1 MTDVPEMTDL
11 YRRLFD
17 QLSEKFGGSV
27 NEANADA
34 IAYVAAELYHDEF
47 EPRLWEEKSAHD
59 VLDALGVPRAGVF
72 SPYTLSERLLA
83 LQRRVGPTESVR
95 RGHELLT
102 RLGVA
107 AEDED
112 GSELTLRQRVDRFRS
127 AAPLAA
133 VVADAPPISG
143 NGAGGLPQ
151 AEPEAEPEVEAEP
164 AAEAEPAD
172 EDGAEAE
179 TAEPEAETEE
189 AEEGGGGGAV
199 DVVDVAVDPG
209 AAPLVEAVRALEE
222 AARMEAEMPAAA
234 APAVDVSGLSETL
247 AELKGEV
254 SALRTLVESLATDL
268 RERLEAVHEEVLT
281 LTGRLDPAGEVVI
294 LPQALEE
301 TADLPPVVLPTE
313 EPAVDD
319 PKRRRRRLALVLLL
333 VFVALVLAGLV
344 VVTVL
349 FGWDAVRD
357 EMSEAVSAPAPGR
370 FARPSPEGAM
380 P

>member
-143 NGAGGLPQ
+143 NGAGGLP
-151 AEPEAEPEVEAEP
+151 EAEPEVEAEP

-179 TAEPEAETEE
+179 TAEPEAETEEADE